1 LAKPLIAQPMRN
13 VVCIVYV
20 FLHFSVLQ
28 AQVNLRGIVYRDSAS
43 KKPID
48 SALVYIKSGAYY
60 FTDKQGGYQIA
71 ASGGD
76 TLWVYNHGKTH
87 SYYMPRPLLASKN
100 FDIYLNDTADNEV
113 VFHQL
118 APVFIRNSNY
128 TKDSINNRKEYQD
141 IFNYKKARVGMG
153 NNKWR
158 DSTNGVALNTQDKKL
173 SLLDISGLWNATS
186 KENKEK
192 LHLQKRLVET
202 EHSNYVDQ
210 HFNPALVEKYTA
222 MHDDDSLHV
231 FVKRFAPPYEEIVTM
246 NELDIAEYIVKQV
259 AVFRTK

>member
-1 LAKPLIAQPMRN
+1 MRN
-13 VVCIVYV
+13 AVCIVYA
-20 FLHFSVLQ
+20 FLHICAVH
-28 AQVNLRGIVYRDSAS
+28 AQVNLHGYVYRDSAS

-48 SALVYIKSGAYY
+48 SVLVYVKSGAYF
-60 FTDKQGGYQIA
+60 FTDKAGGYQLA
-71 ASGGD
+71 VSGGD

-87 SYYMPRPLLASKN
+87 SFYMTRQLLASN
-100 FDIYLNDTADNEV
+100 YFDMYLNDTLEDKV
-113 VFHQL
+113 DFHQL

-128 TKDSINNRKEYQD
+128 TKDSLNNRKEYAD
-141 IFNYKKARVGMG
+141 IFNYKRARIGLG

-158 DSTNGVALNTQDKKL
+158 DSTNGEALNTQDKKL
-173 SLLDISGLWNATS
+173 SLLDISGLWQATS

-192 LHLQKRLVET
+192 LRLQKRLVET

-210 HFNPALVEKYTA
+210 HFNPKLVEKYTA

-231 FVKRFAPPYEEIVTM
+231 FVKRFAPPYEELITM
-246 NELDIAEYIVKQV
+246 NELDIAEFIVKQV